1 VLAFEFA
8 RGMHLRNLFV
18 VLGLFVA
25 ALMFAA
31 APAHA
36 HPGHTEDVEV
46 AHDADAP
53 AHAHHDRAQ
62 DQSSDHDPADHS
74 HPLGED
80 TYHEKASHSSL
91 DFAHYHVVAVKLS
104 ALPRA
109 ANLPAV
115 DEAASGL
122 VPTPLLRPPLG

>member
-25 ALMFAA
+25 ALMF
-31 APAHA
+31 
-36 HPGHTEDVEV
+36 
-46 AHDADAP
+46 ADAP